1 MRLVIFGSTGGTG
14 QHLLRQALEDGHE
27 VVAVARRP
35 EAITQESP
43 RLQVVRADALDLA
56 TLPDTLRGA
65 EAVLSVLGVGQDFR
79 TTTVIS
85 RGTAN
90 LVAAMTDAGVRR
102 LLCVT
107 SAGGLYDPREPFLFR
122 VFGRALLK
130 NIFADQARAE
140 AVVQA
145 SALDYTLVRPS
156 RLTNGK
162 RTDVYRLARETYV
175 PGGTSVSRADL
186 AAFLLSEARACAY
199 LRCAVAIGY

>member
-1 MRLVIFGSTGGTG
+1 MKLVIFGSTGGTG
-14 QHLLRQALEDGHE
+14 QQLLRQALEDGHE

-43 RLQVVRADALDLA
+43 RLQVLRGDALDPA
-56 TLPDTLRGA
+56 TLP
-65 EAVLSVLGVGQDFR
+65 EAVRGVEAALSALGVGQDFR

-90 LVAAMTDAGVRR
+90 IVAALRDAGVRR
-102 LLCVT
+102 FLCVT
-107 SAGGLYDPREPFLFR
+107 SGGCLYDPREPFLFR

-130 NIFADQARAE
+130 NIFADHARTEEIVRA
-140 AVVQA
+140 AD
-145 SALDYTLVRPS
+145 LDYTIVRPP

-162 RTDVYRLARETYV
+162 RTDKYRLARETYV
-175 PGGTSVSRADL
+175 PGGTTIARADL
-186 AAFLLSEARACAY
+186 AAFLLHEARACEY